1 MTPSGRGAMGQAVD
15 EDLIAEAQS
24 SPWEARPAGEAA
36 AAQAVLRMIEA
47 QVRDQAQG
55 GHALRDAHPKM
66 HGCAQARFE
75 VLDGLP
81 ADLRKGL
88 FAAPGAYAAWVR
100 FSNGSGTP
108 QGDDAGDGR
117 GMAVKLM
124 GVAGSRSG
132 TQDFIM
138 INSPAF
144 FVRDA
149 IAYVDFQAAGPN
161 PMRFFFPG
169 WNPFRFRLHELAM
182 ARAILGRVVS
192 NPLDVQYWSMTPLLF
207 GDVPCKVSARPVA
220 AATTFA
226 DRTGPDFLRLNLA
239 RSLAAGE
246 RVFEF
251 CVQRQTDPGT
261 MPVEDPT
268 IVWPEARS
276 AFVPVARLTLPR
288 QELDTPERAAFGEA
302 LSYTPWHGLDAHR
315 PLGGINRVRRVVYEA
330 VSRLRHDL
338 NGQPRAEPTS
348 PV

>member
-1 MTPSGRGAMGQAVD
+1 MGEAMD
-15 EDLIAEAQS
+15 TDLIAEVEA
-24 SPWEARPAGEAA
+24 SPWEVKPAGEAA
-36 AAQAVLRMIEA
+36 AIQAVLRMIEA
-47 QVRDQAQG
+47 EVRAKAQG

-66 HGCAQARFE
+66 HGCAQARCE

-88 FAAPGAYAAWVR
+88 FATPAVYAAWVR

-108 QGDDAGDGR
+108 QGDAAGDGR

-132 TQDFIM
+132 VQDFIM

-144 FVRDA
+144 FVRNA
-149 IAYVDFQAAGPN
+149 IDYVAFQAAGAK

-169 WNPFRFRLHELAM
+169 WNPFRFRLHELSM

-220 AATTFA
+220 AAATFA
-226 DRTGPDFLRLNLA
+226 DRSGPDVLRLNLA

-251 CVQRQTDPGT
+251 CVQRQADPKA

-268 IVWPEARS
+268 IVWSEARS
-276 AFVPVARLTLPR
+276 PFIPVARLTLPR
-288 QELDTPERAAFGEA
+288 QELDTAERRAFGEI
-302 LSYTPWHGLDAHR
+302 LSFTPWHGLDAHR

-330 VSRLRHDL
+330 ISRLRHDL
-338 NGQPRAEPTS
+338 NGQPRLEPTA
-348 PV
+348 PEA

>member
-1 MTPSGRGAMGQAVD
+1 MGEAVD
-15 EDLIAEAQS
+15 SELIAEVET
-24 SPWEARPAGEAA
+24 SPWEVKPAGEAA
-36 AAQAVLRMIEA
+36 ATEAVLQMIEA
-47 QVRDQAQG
+47 EVRAQAKG

-81 ADLRKGL
+81 ADLRQGL
-88 FAAPGAYAAWVR
+88 FATPGAYAAWVR

-108 QGDDAGDGR
+108 KGDEAGDGR
-117 GMAVKLM
+117 GMAIKLM
-124 GVAGSRSG
+124 GVAASRSG
-132 TQDFIM
+132 TQDFVM

-149 IAYVDFQAAGPN
+149 IDYVAFQAAGPN

-207 GDVPCKVSARPVA
+207 GDIPCKVSARPVA
-220 AATTFA
+220 APATFA

-239 RSLAAGE
+239 KALAQGE

-251 CVQRQTDPGT
+251 CVQRQTDPKA

-268 IVWPEARS
+268 IVWPEGRS
-276 AFVPVARLTLPR
+276 PFVPVARLTLLR
-288 QELDTPERAAFGEA
+288 QELDTPERRAFGEA
-302 LSYTPWHGLDAHR
+302 LSFTPWHGLDAHR
-315 PLGGINRVRRVVYEA
+315 PLGGINRVRRVVYDA
-330 VSRLRHDL
+330 ISRLRHDL
-338 NGQPRAEPTS
+338 NGQPRAEPPP